1 MIESG
6 NKKRVYPCWGETMKK
21 NKAVLTYFIK
31 DDQVDLNQYLT
42 YLFQQFK
49 MSSQGRLK
57 KCKIKK
63 IN

>member
-1 MIESG
+1 
-6 NKKRVYPCWGETMKK
+6 MKK

-57 KCKIKK
+57 ECKIKK
-63 IN
+63 VN